1 METWTKEEVAEFN
14 RLKALQQATVDEAMR
29 SPDPK
34 VRYEVSEAIKMGA
47 LPPPSWAKVK

>member
-1 METWTKEEVAEFN
+1 METWTEEQLAE
-14 RLKALQQATVDEAMR
+14 LKFWESKTQAAVDEAMR